1 MKSRKLKALFL
12 ILLGSIKLSAQ
23 VAYGSFQPIN
33 DSTKSRYRYDVEERS
48 WALIDQGSS
57 FESIDLSEKD
67 RLKPQQERFRVS
79 EGINAQNEVFIQV
92 ETLESDP
99 SEAWLSTPDLRFIS
113 PRASYGFDSSGG
125 LEYRFFHSALELLDA
140 QDEHQAISDFGFRP
154 VLTFFPNKHSAFVQ
168 EYINDGFHFSALAQN
183 AFRLSK
189 GNVSMEY
196 DPTLKRILNTYVV
209 DSCRYRVETQYTLLA
224 PYGYVPTWEKEEQLR
239 LDLDDPVTFLVQRV
253 YSNHVIED
261 LPSRVEKYTDLSHI
275 AIYPN
280 PVDQQY
286 EVVLVGI
293 PNAQVSMVQIRD
305 HFGNIVASQHNP
317 TVEGN
322 IITLNAQGYP
332 SGILILILTS
342 QHGIYSTTLTKI

>member
-33 DSTKSRYRYDVEERS
+33 DSTESRYRYDVEERS

-67 RLKPQQERFRVS
+67 RLKPRQERFRVS
-79 EGINAQNEVFIQV
+79 EGINAENEVFIQV
-92 ETLESDP
+92 ETLESNP

-125 LEYRFFHSALELLDA
+125 LEYCFIHSALELLDA
-140 QDEHQAISDFGFRP
+140 QDEHQAISNFGFRP
-154 VLTFFPNKHSAFVQ
+154 VLTFFPNKHNAFIQ
-168 EYINDGFHFSALAQN
+168 EYINEGYHFSALAEN
-183 AFRLSK
+183 AFRLTK
-189 GNVSMEY
+189 GEETLEY
-196 DPTLKRILNTYVV
+196 DPNSKRIRENYVV
-209 DSCRYRVETQYTLLA
+209 DSCRYIKESQYTLLS
-224 PYGYVPTWEKEEQLR
+224 PYGYVPSWEREEQTR
-239 LDLDDPVTFLVQRV
+239 LDLDHPVTFLVHRT

-261 LPSRVEKYTDLSHI
+261 LSSRVEKYTDISQVEV
-275 AIYPN
+275 YPN
-280 PVDQQY
+280 PIKEEY
-286 EVVLVGI
+286 EVVLIGI
-293 PNAQVSMVQIRD
+293 PDAQISTIQIRD
-305 HFGNIVASQHNP
+305 HFGNIVASHNNP